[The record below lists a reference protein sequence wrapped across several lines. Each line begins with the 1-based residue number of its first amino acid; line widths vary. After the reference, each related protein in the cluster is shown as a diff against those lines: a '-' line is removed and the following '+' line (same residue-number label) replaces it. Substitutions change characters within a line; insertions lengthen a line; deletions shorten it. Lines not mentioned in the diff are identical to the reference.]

1 MANWFVRI
9 NHRKYNKD
17 AFFSEQA
24 ERKLYYDLDTKKD
37 VLSKIK
43 EDYPEYFS
51 EKVPQRSV
59 EGELFYVNVYELS
72 EHWEAYWTEPVPCK
86 YCGLNPVTRID
97 LKNNGHSN
105 LYFCC
110 QEHSDQYYADKFAE
124 DTRTYREG
132 ELVGFIYKITQKETG
147 RVYIGKT
154 VNHPIFRWF
163 QHFKAQSDS
172 YFHEVMKDSDIT
184 DWTYEVIDV
193 LKEGSGKDLLE
204 LESKYIAEY
213 NATDREYGFNTKN

>member
-1 MANWFVRI
+1 M
-9 NHRKYNKD
+9 
-17 AFFSEQA
+17 SE
-24 ERKLYYDLDTKKD
+24 
-37 VLSKIK
+37 IK
-43 EDYPEYFS
+43 EKALAKLLEELNQPHDTSLDRVHNWICDQED
-51 EKVPQRSV
+51 E
-59 EGELFYVNVYELS
+59 ELFKGILKERYSLKCALS
-72 EHWEAYWTEPVPCK
+72 HAKEKA
-86 YCGLNPVTRID
+86 R
-97 LKNNGHSN
+97 
-105 LYFCC
+105 
-110 QEHSDQYYADKFAE
+110 KFAE

>member
-37 VLSKIK
+37 VLAKIK

-59 EGELFYVNVYELS
+59 EGELFYVNIYELA
-72 EHWEAYWTEPVPCK
+72 EHWETYWTEPVPCK

-147 RVYIGKT
+147 REYGKNFGT
-154 VNHPIFRWF
+154 IPF
-163 QHFKAQSDS
+163 DS
-172 YFHEVMKDSDIT
+172 PFAKSELL
-184 DWTYEVIDV
+184 EVIGNIY
-193 LKEGSGKDLLE
+193 ENPELLE
-204 LESKYIAEY
+204 EE
-213 NATDREYGFNTKN
+213 